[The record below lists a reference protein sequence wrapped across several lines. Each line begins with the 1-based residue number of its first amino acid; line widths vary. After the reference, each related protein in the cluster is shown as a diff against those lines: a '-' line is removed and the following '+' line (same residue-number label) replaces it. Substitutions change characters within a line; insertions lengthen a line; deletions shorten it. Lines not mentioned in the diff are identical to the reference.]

1 MTEAK
6 KEQIIVKLEEAKVRI
21 DEILEEVKKN
31 PENVEEEELKDKL
44 RDIFE
49 NLRKQAEYS
58 KEEESCNC
66 LKSFQIYPNIKGYA
80 YLKTA
85 IEMCIEHPEY
95 MKEVTKKLYP
105 EVACI
110 YKTNT
115 AGVIRAMGN
124 AIKTR
129 MPRTSKSVKNKFF
142 MGKEEVTTSEF
153 IFSIA
158 ETIAKE
164 EKEEKEE
171 KMETEVTNI
180 LKRLGM
186 PTNIKGFR
194 YLRTAII
201 MAVERPEMLK
211 SIMKEVYLKIA
222 IQYKKTIQNVEYSIR
237 YVIEKSLTKSD
248 SDFYIEIFGHEKE
261 KKPTNAE
268 YISAVANYIRLN
280 K

>member
-1 MTEAK
+1 MTELK
-6 KEQIIVKLEEAKVRI
+6 TKEECITEFEEIRTRM
-21 DEILEEVKKN
+21 DEILKNLKKN
-31 PENVEEEELKDKL
+31 PDKVETVKAKL
-44 RDIFE
+44 DDILE
-49 NLRKQAEYS
+49 NLEKKVGYG
-58 KEEESCNC
+58 KEEEICNC

-85 IEMCIEHPEY
+85 IGICIEHPEY
-95 MKEVTKKLYP
+95 TKEVTKKLYP
-105 EVACI
+105 EVARI

-115 AGVIRAMGN
+115 AGVIRAMRS

-158 ETIAKE
+158 EIIAKEDKE
-164 EKEEKEE
+164 EKEETI
-171 KMETEVTNI
+171 ETGLTNI
-180 LKRLGM
+180 LKRLGI
-186 PTNIKGFR
+186 PTNIKGFQ

-201 MAVERPEMLK
+201 MAVERPEILK
-211 SIMKEVYLKIA
+211 SIMKEVYLKTA
-222 IQYKKTIQNVEYSIR
+222 ILHKETLRSVEHAIR
-237 YVIEKSLTKSD
+237 YAIKNSLAKSD